1 MPHDKRKMRKRRG
14 SRQQGWGQVGQHRGP
29 GRRGGTGL
37 AGRHKGKWTYVVKH
51 EPGYF
56 GKDGFRNPTAV
67 YVEAINVG
75 RLSEMALDLI
85 SEGKA
90 AESQGKIA
98 VDLEKLGYAK
108 LLGAG
113 SVSKPLVVTVASA
126 SRRAED
132 KIKKAGG
139 EVVKPG

>member
-1 MPHDKRKMRKRRG
+1 
-14 SRQQGWGQVGQHRGP
+14 
-29 GRRGGTGL
+29 L